1 MKNNGVSMTQNPL
14 AKKIK
19 KNSIIVAPGCHDAL
33 GAKIIEKAGFESV
46 YMTGNGLSA
55 TLIGA
60 PDIGL
65 LTMSEMVERGRAL
78 AQAVDIPVIADAD
91 TGYGN
96 VNNVKRTVI
105 AYAAA
110 GVSAIHLE
118 DQVAPKRC
126 GAMTGLSLIS
136 LEEHIDKIHSACSAR
151 SGSEL
156 LIIARSDAR
165 IPNGFADALK
175 RGKAYA
181 NAGADL
187 VLLEMLQTEDEIRE
201 ACRKINA
208 PLMLNFV
215 EGKTPPLTAKQFEN
229 LGVKVLSFP
238 ISATL
243 SYARMMTTL
252 MAHIKDAGTTIGA
265 PQPLMSL
272 EEYGQLLGVHKYL

>member
-1 MKNNGVSMTQNPL
+1 MLKNCL
-14 AKKIK
+14 AKKITK
-19 KNSIIVAPGCHDAL
+19 KGIIVAPGCHDAL

-65 LTMSEMVERGRAL
+65 LTMSEMVERGRAF

-96 VNNVKRTVI
+96 VNNVQRTVI
-105 AYAAA
+105 AYATA
-110 GVSAIHLE
+110 GVSAIHIE
-118 DQVAPKRC
+118 DQVTPKRC

-136 LEEHIDKIHSACSAR
+136 LEEHTDKIRSACSAR

-165 IPNGFADALK
+165 IPNGFADALR

-208 PLMLNFV
+208 PLMFNFV
-215 EGKTPPLTAKQFEN
+215 DGKTPPLTAKQFEN

-243 SYARMMTTL
+243 SYAHMITTL
-252 MAHIKDAGTTIGA
+252 MSYIKDTGTTIGA

-272 EEYGQLLGVHKYL
+272 EEYGQLLGDHKYL